1 MGAYIKIIGKTDKT
15 HPYILRGERRV
26 KNKKINIELDIEDL
40 LGLKEPSKDSL
51 EYDLNFIVNNGMNEY
66 LKLQEDEKRKDR
78 EFIELFKRNY
88 NDIVKIIEFDPHKR
102 IPVNCYTCIK
112 GMDLSKQY
120 GKPKK

>member
-1 MGAYIKIIGKTDKT
+1 MKKQ
-15 HPYILRGERRV
+15 
-26 KNKKINIELDIEDL
+26 KINIELDLEDL

-51 EYDLNFIVNNGMNEY
+51 EYDLNFIIENGIDEY
-66 LKLQEDEKRKDR
+66 LKQQENEKNKDR
-78 EFIELFKRNY
+78 EFVELFKRNY

-120 GKPKK
+120 GKQKRKE